1 MGVFKVRSFYINLAV
16 SVDRREWFDTQASRL
31 GLDIERFDAVSKA
44 SIADS
49 VAAQFNVSKEAVAC
63 FFSHRA
69 IWKEIADG
77 SDGFA
82 AIFEDDAHLS
92 ADLPGFLNDVS
103 WIPADADIVHLERW
117 GKRFVGIETGQRALG
132 RKLYQAFSGFAG
144 TAAYI
149 ISRECA
155 AKLHATF
162 TQINQEFDQ
171 HLFNDG
177 LPGLKIYKI
186 GPALCIQDRFTA
198 APRFPSVI
206 VRHETPKRIRAPGAV
221 LREVARVYKRL
232 DSFAVRCLR
241 LRRPRLIAIKIK

>member
-1 MGVFKVRSFYINLAV
+1 MRSFYINLAV
-16 SVDRREWFDTQASRL
+16 SVDRRKWFDAQASRL
-31 GLDIERFDAVSKA
+31 GLDIERFDAVSNA

-49 VAAQFNVSKEAVAC
+49 VATQFNVSKEAVAC

-69 IWKEIADG
+69 IWKEIASGPDR
-77 SDGFA
+77 FA
-82 AIFEDDAHLS
+82 AIFEDDAHLG
-92 ADLPGFLNDVS
+92 ADLPAFLNDVS
-103 WIPADADIVHLERW
+103 WIPVDADIVHLEKL
-117 GKRFVGIETGQRALG
+117 GKRFVGVETGQRALG
-132 RKLYQAFSGFAG
+132 RKLYQALSGFAG

-162 TQINQEFDQ
+162 TEINQEFDQ
-171 HLFNDG
+171 HLFNEG
-177 LPGLKIYKI
+177 LPGLKVYKI

-206 VRHETPKRIRAPGAV
+206 VRHERPKRLRAPGAA
-221 LREVARVYKRL
+221 LREAARIYKRL
-232 DSFAVRCLR
+232 ASIAVRSLG